1 VDTPEKAGWFGIVA
15 SIAVPLWL
23 WLKPIV
29 SRRIKRHYDLAD
41 VELATRREETARWH
55 QQREDLIVDLR
66 RQVAERDARIV
77 ELTDRLFETQRQS
90 DKDADRFAQAVTILQ
105 RQLRESSHP
114 PVNSGTTPPR
124 SVVDERLPTVP
135 SLKPP
140 QPPSTK
146 S

>member
-1 VDTPEKAGWFGIVA
+1 VDTPEKAGWVGIISAIVL
-15 SIAVPLWL
+15 PLGAWL
-23 WLKPIV
+23 GRIIHQ
-29 SRRIKRHYDLAD
+29 RIKRRDDLAD
-41 VELATRREETARWH
+41 VDLANRREDTARWH
-55 QQREDLIVDLR
+55 QQREGLIVDLR

-114 PVNSGTTPPR
+114 PVNSGTTQPR

-135 SLKPP
+135 SLRPP
-140 QPPSTK
+140 LPPSTK